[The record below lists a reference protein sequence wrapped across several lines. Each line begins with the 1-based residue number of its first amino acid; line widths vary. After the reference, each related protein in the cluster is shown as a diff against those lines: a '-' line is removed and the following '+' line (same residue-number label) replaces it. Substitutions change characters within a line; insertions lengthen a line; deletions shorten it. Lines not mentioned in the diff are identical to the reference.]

1 METFKSGETII
12 CSITVKD
19 EDGALQDAATTMKV
33 AIELNGAEI
42 VAATGME
49 NDGTGLYHYDY
60 DSDGADY
67 GTYDVTYVAT
77 DGERISMQTDKF
89 KLVP

>member
-12 CSITVKD
+12 CSITVRD
-19 EDGALQDAATTMKV
+19 EDGALQDAVTSMK
-33 AIELNGAEI
+33 IIIKLNGAEI

-60 DSDGADY
+60 DSDGAGYGDY
-67 GTYDVTYVAT
+67 NVIYTAIDGTRVSIET
-77 DGERISMQTDKF
+77 DTFR
-89 KLVP
+89 LLP